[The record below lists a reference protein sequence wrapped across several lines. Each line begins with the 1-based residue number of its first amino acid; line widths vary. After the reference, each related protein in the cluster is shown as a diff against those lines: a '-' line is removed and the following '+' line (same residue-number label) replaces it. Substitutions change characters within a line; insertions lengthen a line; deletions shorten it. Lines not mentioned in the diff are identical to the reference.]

1 MAAPQKRTSQ
11 EDRNTWTEEMLR
23 GICAKYKIPDLA
35 AIVDCK
41 DQLRLARARMRGLC
55 FAWHLVRFDLALPR
69 RTCSRHDSVADD
81 MPMFVVT
88 KWQRPVCMGT
98 GVVRGTGFGMVLRRR

>member
-1 MAAPQKRTSQ
+1 VAAPQKRTSQ

-41 DQLRLARARMRGLC
+41 DQLRLARAHAWALLRM
-55 FAWHLVRFDLALPR
+55 A
-69 RTCSRHDSVADD
+69 
-81 MPMFVVT
+81 
-88 KWQRPVCMGT
+88 
-98 GVVRGTGFGMVLRRR
+98 FGSI